1 MKVQLGIS
9 SLRRLFY
16 QVVLPSAIK
25 RLEVTMI
32 NKENYL
38 QNMPIEL
45 REYKQWLW
53 FKKIRKQDLKGKE
66 KILKLPVSPITLKS
80 YDWNNKDQWADFET
94 AVNNLESSGC
104 DGLSFVLS
112 RDDPF
117 VCIDLDNVDNKKQD
131 MFINDF
137 NGTYVEIS
145 QSGMGIHIFVKGEI
159 EKNFNNQI
167 EKVEMYQENRCI
179 AMTGN
184 IEEFENSGVRK
195 VLSKQNELDK
205 YYKLFAPKDSI
216 RKKILNYQSSNM
228 LPETDK
234 VIEIMCRYNTKA
246 KELFEGS
253 HRSGDASKDDF
264 SLLLFL
270 NSFTHGNAEMMKEI
284 FLQSALNRIDDRSK
298 RRTQEGYLRY
308 LDESIKKAVQG
319 GNKRYWDYNYH
330 RDGGG
335 YAIE

>member
-1 MKVQLGIS
+1 
-9 SLRRLFY
+9 
-16 QVVLPSAIK
+16 
-25 RLEVTMI
+25 MI

-38 QNMPIEL
+38 RNIPMEL

-80 YDWNNKDQWADFET
+80 DDWNNKEQWGDFET

-117 VCIDLDNVDNKKQD
+117 VCIDLDSVDNKKQD

-145 QSGMGIHIFVKGEI
+145 QSGMGIHIFAKGEI
-159 EKNFNNQI
+159 EKNFNNQL

-184 IEEFENSGVRK
+184 IYKLNDFVAEK
-195 VLSKQNELDK
+195 VLLKQKELDK
-205 YYKLFAPKDSI
+205 YYKLFSPKRSVREII
-216 RKKILNYQSSNM
+216 RKYQEVAECVPDSN
-228 LPETDK
+228 T
-234 VIEIMCRYNTKA
+234 VIETMCRYKTQGQEHCLKA
-246 KELFEGS
+246 
-253 HRSGDASKDDF
+253 H
-264 SLLLFL
+264 
-270 NSFTHGNAEMMKEI
+270 TPAEMPVKMT
-284 FLQSALNRIDDRSK
+284 F
-298 RRTQEGYLRY
+298 RY
-308 LDESIKKAVQG
+308 FFF
-319 GNKRYWDYNYH
+319 
-330 RDGGG
+330 
-335 YAIE
+335 

>member
-1 MKVQLGIS
+1 M
-9 SLRRLFY
+9 
-16 QVVLPSAIK
+16 
-25 RLEVTMI
+25 
-32 NKENYL
+32 NKEIYL
-38 QNMPIEL
+38 RNIPAEL

-80 YDWNNKDQWADFET
+80 DDWNNKEQWGDFET

-145 QSGMGIHIFVKGEI
+145 QSGMGIHIFVKGKI
-159 EKNFNNQI
+159 EKNFNNQL

-184 IEEFENSGVRK
+184 IYKFNDFVANK
-195 VLSKQNELDK
+195 VLLKQKELDK
-205 YYKLFAPKDSI
+205 YYKLFSPKKSVREVI
-216 RKKILNYQSSNM
+216 RKYQEAAECVPDSDTV
-228 LPETDK
+228 LET
-234 VIEIMCRYNTKA
+234 MCRYNA
-246 KELFEGS
+246 RARALFEGS
-253 HRSGDASKDDF
+253 YTSGDASKDDF

-270 NSFTHGNAEMMKEI
+270 NSFTHGNAEMVKEI
-284 FLQSALNRIDDRSK
+284 FLKSALNRMGDRSK
-298 RRTQEGYLRY
+298 RRTEKGYMKY
-308 LDESIKKAVQG
+308 LEDSISKAIQG

-330 RDGGG
+330 RSKGG
-335 YAIE
+335 YSLE

>member
-1 MKVQLGIS
+1 M
-9 SLRRLFY
+9 
-16 QVVLPSAIK
+16 
-25 RLEVTMI
+25 M
-32 NKENYL
+32 NKEIYL
-38 QNMPIEL
+38 RNIPAEL

-80 YDWNNKDQWADFET
+80 DDWNNKEQWGDFET

-145 QSGMGIHIFVKGEI
+145 QSGMGIHIFAKGEI
-159 EKNFNNQI
+159 EKNFNNQL

-184 IEEFENSGVRK
+184 IYKHNDFIAEK
-195 VLSKQNELDK
+195 VLLKQKELDK
-205 YYKLFAPKDSI
+205 YYKLFSPKRSVRDII
-216 RKKILNYQSSNM
+216 RKYQEVAECVPDSN
-228 LPETDK
+228 T
-234 VIEIMCRYNTKA
+234 VIETMCRYNA
-246 KELFEGS
+246 RARALFEGS
-253 HRSGDASKDDF
+253 YTSGDASKDDF

-270 NSFTHGNAEMMKEI
+270 NSFTHGNAEMMKEL
-284 FLQSALNRIDDRSK
+284 FLKSALNRIGDRSK
-298 RRTQEGYLRY
+298 RRTEKGYMKY
-308 LDESIKKAVQG
+308 LEDSI
-319 GNKRYWDYNYH
+319 
-330 RDGGG
+330 
-335 YAIE
+335 

>member
-1 MKVQLGIS
+1 
-9 SLRRLFY
+9 
-16 QVVLPSAIK
+16 
-25 RLEVTMI
+25 MI

-38 QNMPIEL
+38 QNIPIEL

-80 YDWNNKDQWADFET
+80 DNWNNKEQWADFET
-94 AVNNLESSGC
+94 AVNNIESSGC

-112 RDDPF
+112 RNDSF

-145 QSGMGIHIFVKGEI
+145 QSGMGIHIFAKGEI
-159 EKNFNNQI
+159 EKNFNNQL

-184 IEEFENSGVRK
+184 IYEFNDFVAVK
-195 VLSKQNELDK
+195 VLLKQKELDK
-205 YYKLFAPKDSI
+205 YYKLFSPKRSVREII
-216 RKKILNYQSSNM
+216 RKYQEVAECVPDSN
-228 LPETDK
+228 T
-234 VIEIMCRYNTKA
+234 VIETMCRYNTRA
-246 KELFEGS
+246 RALFEGTYT
-253 HRSGDASKDDF
+253 SGDASKDDF

-270 NSFTHGNAEMMKEI
+270 NSFTHGNAEIMKEL
-284 FLQSALNRIDDRSK
+284 FLKSALNRIGDRSK
-298 RRTQEGYLRY
+298 RRTEKGYLKY
-308 LDESIKKAVQG
+308 LEDSISKAIQG

-330 RDGGG
+330 KSKGG
-335 YAIE
+335 YSLE

>member
-1 MKVQLGIS
+1 
-9 SLRRLFY
+9 
-16 QVVLPSAIK
+16 
-25 RLEVTMI
+25 MI

-38 QNMPIEL
+38 QNIPIEL

-66 KILKLPVSPITLKS
+66 KILKLPVSPISLKS
-80 YDWNNKDQWADFET
+80 DDWNNKEQWADFET
-94 AVNNLESSGC
+94 AVNNIESSGC

-137 NGTYVEIS
+137 NGTYVEFS
-145 QSGMGIHIFVKGEI
+145 QSGMGIHIFTKGEI
-159 EKNFNNQI
+159 EKNFNNQL

-184 IEEFENSGVRK
+184 VYKFNDFVANK
-195 VLSKQNELDK
+195 VLLKQKELDK
-205 YYKLFAPKDSI
+205 YYKLFSPQKSAREVI
-216 RKKILNYQSSNM
+216 RKYQEAAECVPDSDTV
-228 LPETDK
+228 LET
-234 VIEIMCRYNTKA
+234 MCRYNA
-246 KELFEGS
+246 RARALFEGS
-253 HRSGDASKDDF
+253 YTSGDASKDDF

-270 NSFTHGNAEMMKEI
+270 NSFTHGNAEMVKEI
-284 FLQSALNRIDDRSK
+284 FLKSALNRMGDRSK
-298 RRTQEGYLRY
+298 RRTEKGYMKY
-308 LDESIKKAVQG
+308 LEDSISKAIQG

-330 RDGGG
+330 RSKGG
-335 YAIE
+335 YSLE

>member
-1 MKVQLGIS
+1 M
-9 SLRRLFY
+9 
-16 QVVLPSAIK
+16 
-25 RLEVTMI
+25 M
-32 NKENYL
+32 NKEIYL
-38 QNMPIEL
+38 RNIPAEL

-80 YDWNNKDQWADFET
+80 DDWNNKEQWGDFET

-145 QSGMGIHIFVKGEI
+145 QSGMGIHIFTKGEI
-159 EKNFNNQI
+159 EKNFNNQL

-184 IEEFENSGVRK
+184 IYKLNDFVAEK
-195 VLSKQNELDK
+195 VLLKQKELDK
-205 YYKLFAPKDSI
+205 YCKLFSPKRSVREII
-216 RKKILNYQSSNM
+216 RKYQEAAECVPDSN
-228 LPETDK
+228 T
-234 VIEIMCRYNTKA
+234 VIETMCRYNA
-246 KELFEGS
+246 RARALFEGS
-253 HRSGDASKDDF
+253 YTSGDASKDDF

-284 FLQSALNRIDDRSK
+284 FLKSALNRIGDRSK
-298 RRTQEGYLRY
+298 RRTEKGYLKY
-308 LDESIKKAVQG
+308 LEDSISKAIQG

-330 RDGGG
+330 RSKGG
-335 YAIE
+335 YSLE